1 MNAIVRPSGDQRGL
15 LSPRCPLVIWIVP
28 LPSTFARQM
37 WPVRRP
43 ARQSAADS
51 TYSSWR
57 PSGERR
63 GSLRLGTSRRAIS
76 FLGGGP
82 GGGRVLA
89 GGGGAPRRRA
99 RGDRLWGAVAALSK
113 RCRAAGHQP
122 RGVAVVAGSDIEPE
136 RIGNPHIRAHASEGK
151 LFRTVLEDGARRAGL
166 PCLTVLE
173 RDLFTQAAEALG
185 RPTPDLKRAV
195 TELGRGRDRGWRA
208 EEKAATLA
216 AWL

>member
-1 MNAIVRPSGDQRGL
+1 MIMASLGFRVKSGWAAAVLLAGPAESPQVLDHRIVELSDPAVPASRQPYHGGRGREERDG
-15 LSPRCPLVIWIVP
+15 SKVARRVAGIRR
-28 LPSTFARQM
+28 FAR
-37 WPVRRP
+37 
-43 ARQSAADS
+43 
-51 TYSSWR
+51 
-57 PSGERR
+57 
-63 GSLRLGTSRRAIS
+63 
-76 FLGGGP
+76 
-82 GGGRVLA
+82 
-89 GGGGAPRRRA
+89 
-99 RGDRLWGAVAALSK
+99 GAVAALIK
-113 RCRAAGHQP
+113 RYRGAGHQL

-216 AWL
+216 AWLVLRGRR